1 MMYDTDDDLNLQ
13 TKSYGVTIQMKPLQ
27 YSHMLLSG
35 FHYLTKLN
43 WEISSNFD
51 LDHLWKGKYSQLY
64 RP

>member
-1 MMYDTDDDLNLQ
+1 MMYDADDDLNLQ

-35 FHYLTKLN
+35 FHHLTKLN
-43 WEISSNFD
+43 WEILLNYNF
-51 LDHLWKGKYSQLY
+51 DHLWEGKCSQLY